1 MNTAALYQHRWTLI
15 RMPLALFAI
24 ALASAVWWW
33 WNPIP
38 PTRLTISTGLAD
50 GAYPLHASRYA
61 EALARRGIQL
71 DIQLSA
77 GSPQN
82 LERLQA
88 HPATADLALVQGGFG
103 WSSAVGP
110 DVPKAPVQT
119 LANVDIEALW
129 LFSQGVPL
137 TTLTDLDGL
146 RVAAGPEGS
155 GHRNLLRRLLAQERV
170 PPEDIR
176 WSDLS
181 GLPARDALLR
191 NEVDAVFMVSAPRS
205 PGVEGL
211 LAAPG
216 VRLATL
222 QGTGAIAERNKY
234 LENRLLPQDAMGS
247 NLPSA
252 DTSMLTT
259 PTHLLA
265 REDLHPAL
273 KRVVTAVA
281 LEVHG
286 QSGPFH
292 RAGEFP
298 SLRASDFPSAPESR
312 RVMLRGLNLFE
323 RHLPFWWA
331 QVAER
336 LLLIGLPVLL
346 VTALLLLLVP
356 AWLRWRLEG
365 HVMRWY
371 GELRFIE
378 DDLASQN
385 LDVGGMALSHIH
397 NRLNHMETA
406 IAAMQLPE
414 ELAQHWFT
422 LRQHVEFVRSRILE
436 YRGR

>member
-1 MNTAALYQHRWTLI
+1 MNTAALYKHRWTLV

-24 ALASAVWWW
+24 ALTSAVWWLGF
-33 WNPIP
+33 PMP
-38 PTRLTISTGLAD
+38 PTRLSISTGLAD
-50 GAYPLHASRYA
+50 GAYQLHALRYT

-88 HPATADLALVQGGFG
+88 SPATADLALVQGGFG

-110 DVPKAPVQT
+110 GIPKAPVQT

-129 LFSQGVPL
+129 LFSKDVPL
-137 TTLTDLDGL
+137 TTLAELDGL

-155 GHRNLLRRLLAQERV
+155 GHRNQLRRLLAQERV

-191 NEVDAVFMVSAPRS
+191 HEVDAVFMVSAPRS

-216 VRLATL
+216 LRLAML

-234 LENRLLPQDAMGS
+234 LESRLLPQDGMGA
-247 NLPSA
+247 NLPSV

-259 PTHLLA
+259 STHLLA
-265 REDLHPAL
+265 REGLHPAL
-273 KRVVTAVA
+273 KRAVTAVA

-286 QSGPFH
+286 EGGPFH
-292 RAGEFP
+292 RAGEYP
-298 SLRASDFPSAPESR
+298 TLRASDFPSAPESR

-323 RHLPFWWA
+323 KHLPFWWA

-346 VTALLLLLVP
+346 LTALLLLLVP

-365 HVMRWY
+365 HVTRWY

-378 DDLASQN
+378 DDLASQS
-385 LDVGGMALSHIH
+385 LDVGGMELSHIH
-397 NRLNHMETA
+397 NRLRRMEAA

>member
-1 MNTAALYQHRWTLI
+1 MNTAALYKHRWTLV

-24 ALASAVWWW
+24 ALTSAVWWLGF
-33 WNPIP
+33 PMP
-38 PTRLTISTGLAD
+38 PTRLSISTGLAD
-50 GAYPLHASRYA
+50 GAYQLHALRYA

-88 HPATADLALVQGGFG
+88 SPATADLALVQGGFG

-110 DVPKAPVQT
+110 GIPKAPVQT

-129 LFSQGVPL
+129 LFSKDVPL
-137 TTLTDLDGL
+137 TTLAELDGL

-155 GHRNLLRRLLAQERV
+155 GHRNQLRRLLAQERV

-191 NEVDAVFMVSAPRS
+191 HEVDAVFMVSAPSS

-211 LAAPG
+211 LAAPSL
-216 VRLATL
+216 RLAML

-234 LENRLLPQDAMGS
+234 LESRLLPQDGMGT
-247 NLPSA
+247 NLPSV

-259 PTHLLA
+259 STHLLA
-265 REDLHPAL
+265 REGLHPAL
-273 KRVVTAVA
+273 KRAVTAVA

-286 QSGPFH
+286 EGGPFH
-292 RAGEFP
+292 RAGEYP
-298 SLRASDFPSAPESR
+298 TLRASDFPSAPESR
-312 RVMLRGLNLFE
+312 SVMLRGLNLFE

-346 VTALLLLLVP
+346 LTALLLLLVP

-365 HVMRWY
+365 HVTRWY

-378 DDLASQN
+378 DELANQS
-385 LDVGGMALSHIH
+385 LDVGGMELSHIH
-397 NRLNHMETA
+397 NRLRRMEAA

-422 LRQHVEFVRSRILE
+422 LRQHIEFVRSRILE